1 MEIHT
6 FVNPKMT
13 SSNLNKIIRTNLN
26 LNSKILSKNTN
37 EIVNTCIGK
46 LYKQIPMTFKNGL
59 QRNKLATEV
68 KSENYGPVERYK
80 MLERKRQQTT
90 GIKPLKGNSNVY
102 ETQMLC
108 NLMNMSRKPAPLTPR
123 KLLKTTSYKIFN
135 TKRYCSS
142 VSSSSGSILY
152 RKEDKQRSMRN
163 YCTPAKSNVDKV
175 LPKRSVITQ
184 HNPAALIMP
193 TRNQHMSSK
202 LDSMQRAMKVSG
214 QIQKDLMAIDK
225 LLKNRLKVAGKGM
238 ETKTTN
244 GPAVNAKDCSQF
256 KEQQQKKQIPNK
268 PQIHKQIKDIANT
281 LERKKTIIPLT
292 ETVKPL
298 KRQKLY
304 HRTTISESRNV
315 PGFPDSNEENK
326 QKTPLKTHFIRY
338 PAKEDKLSE
347 QLVNSNVLKKPA
359 LDRTNIEESRKP
371 LKAKGNIVPSATYW
385 LLKPNHFPP
394 MEGKTKT

>member
-1 MEIHT
+1 
-6 FVNPKMT
+6 
-13 SSNLNKIIRTNLN
+13 
-26 LNSKILSKNTN
+26 
-37 EIVNTCIGK
+37 
-46 LYKQIPMTFKNGL
+46 MTFKNGL

-80 MLERKRQQTT
+80 MLERKRQQAT

-108 NLMNMSRKPAPLTPR
+108 NLMNMSKKPAPLTPR

-202 LDSMQRAMKVSG
+202 LDSMQRAMK
-214 QIQKDLMAIDK
+214 
-225 LLKNRLKVAGKGM
+225 
-238 ETKTTN
+238 TKTMN

-292 ETVKPL
+292 ETIKPL

-315 PGFPDSNEENK
+315 PGFSDSNEENK

-385 LLKPNHFPP
+385 LLKPNHFPT
-394 MEGKTKT
+394 MEYHN